1 MTCEDPGKQIGEGPN
16 TGYQYLEAYLRSIGA
31 VDDNLN
37 TQEFWGKELC
47 EMCKPHC
54 GRDLL
59 ETFLCKHF
67 CCVYNAERLLGEE
80 DIEAGVDMTGG
91 GKDIVLSLR
100 FAGGPD
106 DGDLTKG
113 VATNGPFNTPTGLR
127 VMFLIK
133 YHAQLNIKQGRVELS
148 Y

>member
-1 MTCEDPGKQIGEGPN
+1 MTCEDPGKQIGAAPN

-67 CCVYNAERLLGEE
+67 CCVYNAERLLGED
-80 DIEAGVDMTGG
+80 DIEAGIDMTGG
-91 GKDIVLSLR
+91 GKDIVLALR
-100 FAGGPD
+100 FN
-106 DGDLTKG
+106 GDLKTGGSK
-113 VATNGPFNTPTGLR
+113 VHGPFMTEKGLR

>member
-1 MTCEDPGKQIGEGPN
+1 MTCEDQGKRIGEDPN

-31 VDDNLN
+31 IDDNLN
-37 TQEFWGKELC
+37 KQEFWGKDLC

-54 GRDLL
+54 GQDLL

-67 CCVYNAERLLGEE
+67 CCVYNAERLLGED
-80 DIEAGVDMTGG
+80 DIEAGIDMTGG
-91 GKDIVLSLR
+91 GKDIVLALR
-100 FAGGPD
+100 FNK
-106 DGDLTKG
+106 DLKTG
-113 VATNGPFNTPTGLR
+113 VDGPFKTASGLR